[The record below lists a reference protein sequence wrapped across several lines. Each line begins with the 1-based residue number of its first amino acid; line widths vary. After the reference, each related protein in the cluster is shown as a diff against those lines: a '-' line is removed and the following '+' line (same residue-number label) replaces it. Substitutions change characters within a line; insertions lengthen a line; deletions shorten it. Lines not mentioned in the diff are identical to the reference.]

1 MSKYTYTVNSIKA
14 LKENTQNRVS
24 QYLDK
29 VQGLLE
35 YGYQANDDLDYLVR
49 NCNSN
54 TELVETAEQWAI
66 DVAIQD
72 AANSFDFM
80 AATVGIGAGNVV
92 DVAMLIPSYGVDV
105 ADDLYTNMYVKLANY
120 FGFKVDT
127 SEWETWKKYYAE
139 MSKDAFSNTAML
151 LSDDGNYYVDHESME
166 KAYQTYAE
174 AWNGNGVAYST
185 VSGNRIRGTL
195 AGAVTVDATGVRWG
209 VDYNLGFVGSFTPSA
224 NAKAFVSQ
232 FATITES
239 GRANVYSIH
248 LIAPRGETVSW
259 TFNWTWLRNGEVWTS
274 SNYPNW
280 GGTGTAVKSY
290 STPNTGNNRIT
301 LTIDGVE
308 YVDYNTQLMTYLPSS
323 TSDPNQDVA
332 FVASDVYPSQRPGA
346 YFHIFPP
353 YNGNEYGIIP
363 VSQGYS
369 ATAATVKRSLSEI
382 TNTTHPTPSGS
393 VRTTYPSWY
402 GSRKTRTIDKDGD
415 PETREFY
422 YYPVLPLNDTII
434 HNIDDTTINKLYQ
447 INNYYTIND
456 KDTMIDID
464 IVDDGNE
471 DSSDTSDN
479 NPSNNP
485 SPSGSDSG
493 STDTPSIIIPSVS
506 SNDTGFVAI
515 YHPTKAIVKSFS
527 QWLWSVG
534 FDLETFKKLFQDPMS
549 AIISLHQIYAT
560 PEDETTNT
568 TIQLGYINTNISCSY
583 TKDTAITL
591 DCGSIIIPEV
601 YKNALDYEPAA
612 EASIYLPFIGFRKIS
627 VNDIMNNTVNV
638 SYNIDLITGNCVAFI
653 VVNRGTYQAILY
665 TFNGN
670 CSVELPITAANFSNI
685 ISNGIG
691 LAASIGAAAMT
702 GGIAAPMVIGVTA
715 NAISNSKISIEH
727 GGSLSGN
734 VGSLAG
740 KKPYIIVT
748 RPRNKTALNYH
759 KFAGYPTSSNV
770 KLSNCS
776 GFTRVKEI
784 ILDDIDATEDEKIEL
799 EQLLKKGVI
808 F

>member
-35 YGYQANDDLDYLVR
+35 YGYQSNDNLDYLVR

-54 TELVETAEQWAI
+54 TELIETAAQWAI
-66 DVAIQD
+66 DAAIEG

-80 AATVGIGAGNVV
+80 GATVAMGAGNAV
-92 DVAMLIPSYGVDV
+92 DVAMLIPSYGVDI

-120 FGFKVDT
+120 YGYKVDT
-127 SEWETWKKYYAE
+127 SDWDTWKKYYSE
-139 MSKDAFSNTAML
+139 MAKDAFSNTSML
-151 LSDDGNYYVDHESME
+151 LSDDGNYYIDNESME
-166 KAYQTYAE
+166 KAYQSYAE

-195 AGAVTVDATGVRWG
+195 GSSATIDATGVRWG
-209 VDYNLGFVGSFTPSA
+209 VDYNLGFVGSFTPSG
-224 NAKAFVSQ
+224 NGKVFVSQ
-232 FATITES
+232 FETITET
-239 GRANVYSIH
+239 GRANVYSIY
-248 LIAPRGETVSW
+248 LLAPRNQTVSW
-259 TFNWTWLRNGEVWTS
+259 TINWTWLRIGVVWNSDETG
-274 SNYPNW
+274 W
-280 GGTGTAVKSY
+280 GGSGSAVRTYTTPSTGSG
-290 STPNTGNNRIT
+290 SLT
-301 LTIDGVE
+301 LTIDGVV
-308 YVDYNTQLMTYLPSS
+308 YVAYTRQLCTSLPSS
-323 TSDPNQDVA
+323 TNDPDTDVV
-332 FVASDVYPSQRPGA
+332 FVSSGVYPSQRPES

-353 YNGNEYGIIP
+353 YDGNKYGIIG
-363 VSQGYS
+363 VLETYS
-369 ATAATVKRSLSEI
+369 ATARTAKSSLTEIPNTV
-382 TNTTHPTPSGS
+382 HPTPSGN
-393 VRTTYPSWY
+393 VRTTYPTWY

-422 YYPVLPLNDTII
+422 YYPVLPLNDTTIE
-434 HNIDDTTINKLYQ
+434 NIDDTTINKLYQ
-447 INNYYTIND
+447 INNYYTIVD
-456 KDTMIDID
+456 KDTMVDID

-479 NPSNNP
+479 NPGNNP
-485 SPSGSDSG
+485 SAPSGSDSG
-493 STDTPSIIIPSVS
+493 STDLPSIIIPSVS

-527 QWLWSVG
+527 QWLWSIG
-534 FDLETFKKLFQDPMS
+534 FDLDTFKKLFQDPMS

-560 PEDETTNT
+560 PEDETTPT
-568 TIQLGYINTNISCSY
+568 TIQLGYINTNISCPY

-591 DCGSIIIPEV
+591 DCGSVIIPEV
-601 YKNALDYEPAA
+601 YKNALDYEPTA

-627 VNDIMNNTVNV
+627 VNDIMGNTVNV
-638 SYNIDLITGNCVAFI
+638 SYNIDLMTGNCVAFI

-670 CSVELPITAANFSNI
+670 CSVEMPITAANFSNI

-691 LAASIGAAAMT
+691 LAASIGAAAVT
-702 GGIAAPMVIGVTA
+702 GGLAAPMVIGATA

-759 KFAGYPTSSNV
+759 KYAGYPTSSNV
-770 KLSNCS
+770 KLSNCT

-784 ILDDIDATEDEKIEL
+784 VLDSIQATADEKNEL
-799 EQLLKKGVI
+799 EALLKRGVI
-808 F
+808 L

>member
-54 TELVETAEQWAI
+54 TELIETAEQWAI

-80 AATVGIGAGNVV
+80 AATVGLGASNVV

-139 MSKDAFSNTAML
+139 MSKDAFTNTAML

-195 AGAVTVDATGVRWG
+195 GSSATIDATGVRWA

-224 NAKAFVSQ
+224 NGKVFISQ
-232 FATITES
+232 YQETTET
-239 GRANVYSIH
+239 GPANIYSIY
-248 LIAPRGETVSW
+248 LIAPRNQTVSW
-259 TFNWTWLRNGEVWTS
+259 TINWTWLRNGAVWS
-274 SNYPNW
+274 SDETGW
-280 GGTGTAVKSY
+280 GGTGSAVKSFT
-290 STPNTGNNRIT
+290 TPNNMLT
-301 LTIDGVE
+301 LSIDGVE
-308 YVDYNTQLMTYLPSS
+308 YVSYSRQLTSTLPSS
-323 TSDPNQDVA
+323 TNDPDVD
-332 FVASDVYPSQRPGA
+332 VVYVGSGVYPAQRPES

-353 YNGNEYGIIP
+353 YDGDKYGII
-363 VSQGYS
+363 SITSTYS
-369 ATAATVKRSLSEI
+369 ATAVTVKRSLSEI
-382 TNTTHPTPSGS
+382 PNTTHPTSSGN
-393 VRTTYPSWY
+393 VRTTYPTWY
-402 GSRKTRTIDKDGD
+402 VSRKTRTIDKDGD
-415 PETREFY
+415 PEIREFY
-422 YYPVLPLNDTII
+422 YYPVLPLNDTTIE
-434 HNIDDTTINKLYQ
+434 NIDNTI
-447 INNYYTIND
+447 INNLYEINTHYTINN
-456 KDTMIDID
+456 KDTMVDID

-479 NPSNNP
+479 NPNNNP
-485 SPSGSDSG
+485 NAPSGSDSG
-493 STDTPSIIIPSVS
+493 STDTPNIIIPSVS

-534 FDLETFKKLFQDPMS
+534 FDLDTFKKLFQDPMS

-568 TIQLGYINTNISCSY
+568 TIQLGYINTNISCPY

-591 DCGSIIIPEV
+591 DCGSIIVPEV

-612 EASIYLPFIGFRKIS
+612 EASIFLPFIGFRKIS
-627 VNDIMNNTVNV
+627 VNDIMNNIVNV
-638 SYNIDLITGNCVAFI
+638 SYNIDLMTGNCVAFI

-670 CSVELPITAANFSNI
+670 CSVEMPITAANFSNI

-691 LAASIGAAAMT
+691 LAASIGAAAVT
-702 GGIAAPMVIGVTA
+702 GGLAAPMVIGATA

-770 KLSNCS
+770 KLSSCV
-776 GFTRVKEI
+776 GFTRIKEI

-799 EQLLKKGVI
+799 DQLLKKGVI

>member
-14 LKENTQNRVS
+14 LKENSQNRVS
-24 QYLDK
+24 QYVDK
-29 VQGLLE
+29 IQGLLE
-35 YGYQANDDLDYLVR
+35 YGYQSNDDLDYLVR

-54 TELVETAEQWAI
+54 TELIETAAQWAI
-66 DVAIQD
+66 DIAVEN

-80 AATVGIGAGNVV
+80 AATVGMGAGNAV
-92 DVAMLIPSYGVDV
+92 DVAMLIPSYGVDI
-105 ADDLYTNMYVKLANY
+105 ADDLYTNVYVKLANY
-120 FGFKVDT
+120 YGYKVDT
-127 SEWETWKKYYAE
+127 SDWDTWKKYYSE
-139 MSKDAFSNTAML
+139 MAKDAFSNTAML
-151 LSDDGNYYVDHESME
+151 LSDDGNYYIDNESME
-166 KAYQTYAE
+166 KAYQAYAE
-174 AWNGNGVAYST
+174 AWNGNGVAYSI

-195 AGAVTVDATGVRWG
+195 GSSATIDATGVRWA
-209 VDYNLGFVGSFTPSA
+209 VDFNLGFVGSYTASA
-224 NAKAFVSQ
+224 NAKIFVSQ
-232 FATITES
+232 FQQITDTS
-239 GRANVYSIH
+239 QANAYTVY
-248 LIAPRGETVSW
+248 LLAPRNETVSW
-259 TFNWTWLRNGEVWTS
+259 TITWAWMRNGEVWTS
-274 SNYPNW
+274 PDGY
-280 GGTGTAVKSY
+280 GGSG
-290 STPNTGNNRIT
+290 STVQTYTSPWVGNHVT

-308 YVDYNTQLMTYLPSS
+308 YVEYHHQTTNFLPC
-323 TSDPNQDVA
+323 TSPDPDIEVT
-332 FVASDVYPSQRPGA
+332 FVASGVYPSQRPGA

-353 YNGNEYGIIP
+353 YDGNKYGTIP
-363 VSQGYS
+363 IGSSYT

-382 TNTTHPTPSGS
+382 PNTTHPTPSGS
-393 VRTTYPSWY
+393 VRTTYPTWY

-422 YYPVLPLNDTII
+422 YYPVLPLNDTTIE
-434 HNIDDTTINKLYQ
+434 NIDDTTINKLYQ

-456 KDTMIDID
+456 KDTMVDID
-464 IVDDGNE
+464 MVDDGNE

-479 NPSNNP
+479 NPGNNP
-485 SPSGSDSG
+485 SAPSGSDSG
-493 STDTPSIIIPSVS
+493 STDLPSIIIPSVS

-527 QWLWSVG
+527 QWLWSIG
-534 FDLETFKKLFQDPMS
+534 FDLDTFKKLFQDPMS

-560 PEDETTNT
+560 PEDEATNT
-568 TIQLGYINTNISCSY
+568 TIQLGYINTNISCPY

-591 DCGSIIIPEV
+591 DCGSVIIPEV

-627 VNDIMNNTVNV
+627 VNDIMSNTVNV
-638 SYNIDLITGNCVAFI
+638 TYNIDLITGNCVAFI

-691 LAASIGAAAMT
+691 LAASIGTAAVT
-702 GGIAAPMVIGVTA
+702 GGLAAPMVIGAAA

-740 KKPYIIVT
+740 KTPYIIVT

-759 KFAGYPTSSNV
+759 KYAGYPTSSNV
-770 KLSNCS
+770 KLSNCT

-784 ILDDIDATEDEKIEL
+784 VLDSIQATADEKNEL
-799 EQLLKKGVI
+799 ESLLKRGVI